1 LSLFLRFLMC
11 LLLTMAPFA
20 VSVSGDGIRVNDSSA
35 QAGRKSLVAVYLAEK
50 VAEGATKRC
59 ANSAACVA
67 KVEEKAVVLGKKAL
81 NNKAVQDKAAQLGK
95 KLFPELKFG
104 TRGGPKAG
112 KAFGKGV
119 KEEAFAEDSTKT
131 CVFCQRQ
138 GTGSQVDHAY
148 PKSLGGDAEIGNAQ
162 LACRHCNPSKGNGI
176 VPKSPPPG
184 YKGPWPTP
192 RLKAFE
198 KLVKKS
204 RGWK

>member
-1 LSLFLRFLMC
+1 M
-11 LLLTMAPFA
+11 
-20 VSVSGDGIRVNDSSA
+20 DGVEILKETALQESRIF
-35 QAGRKSLVAVYLAEK
+35 
-50 VAEGATKRC
+50 KR
-59 ANSAACVA
+59 
-67 KVEEKAVVLGKKAL
+67 VLGESARR
-81 NNKAVQDKAAQLGK
+81 
-95 KLFPELKFG
+95 
-104 TRGGPKAG
+104 TKAG

-119 KEEAFAEDSTKT
+119 KEEAFAEDPTKT
-131 CVFCQRQ
+131 CVFCQRP

-184 YKGPWPTP
+184 YKGQWPTP